1 MNFELEG
8 KRVYVA
14 GHRGMV
20 GSALVRRLASENC
33 ELVTAGRETVD
44 LRNQEAVY
52 RWFDEHRPDAVF
64 LAAAGLAGSGVPG
77 STIWRRGS
85 PGGRAPAHKLPRG
98 CAASS
103 CSP

>member
-33 ELVTAGRETVD
+33 ELVTVGRETVD
-44 LRNQEAVY
+44 LR
-52 RWFDEHRPDAVF
+52 D
-64 LAAAGLAGSGVPG
+64 
-77 STIWRRGS
+77 
-85 PGGRAPAHKLPRG
+85 
-98 CAASS
+98 
-103 CSP
+103 